1 MKKQGFTS
9 AFVAKQ
15 PGHSPRNLRLG
26 KPQCQP
32 APRSSK
38 AAAKYGVV
46 RLTRGKEIE
55 QLGASERA
63 PVANRRAGFQ
73 PAPQGIAAGKFVAS
87 GEEIK
92 ML

>member
-1 MKKQGFTS
+1 MCGVTATKPAPPERRRQ
-9 AFVAKQ
+9 AK
-15 PGHSPRNLRLG
+15 L
-26 KPQCQP
+26 P
-32 APRSSK
+32 APRSSI
-38 AAAKYGVV
+38 AATKYGVV
-46 RLTRGKEIE
+46 RLTRGEEIE

-73 PAPQGIAAGKFVAS
+73 PAPQGTAAGKFVAG